1 MNKILI
7 TGNNGYIGTVLTHFL
22 KGKGYYI
29 KGIDADYFEGFAQ
42 NGYEKSDE
50 QCIKDIRDITV
61 DDIKGCDFIIH
72 LAALSNDPLGEFD
85 PVLTEE
91 INYKATVSL
100 ADKARKSSVGRF
112 IYSSSQSMY
121 GVSDTDEELE
131 EDNSKKNP
139 VTAYAR
145 TKWEAE
151 QKIKALSGNGFTV
164 ACLRPSTVFGRSPKF
179 RCDIVFN
186 NLVACAFTTGR
197 IVVKS
202 DGTPWRPVVHVHD
215 VCKAFHAMID
225 APEELVSGE
234 SFNVGIANGNF
245 TVRELAEAAAKA
257 VPGCELVFTGEHT
270 DSRTYKVSFNK
281 ILNKM
286 VDYYK
291 PEWNLENGGK
301 ELVEFFREINLTEEE
316 FKGRRTNRLAQLK
329 YLVDNKILD
338 RKFHRI
344 NE

>member
-1 MNKILI
+1 MKKILI
-7 TGNNGYIGTVLTHFL
+7 TGNKGYIGSVLTHFL

-29 KGIDADYFEGFAQ
+29 KGIDADFYEGFNLQEYGKA
-42 NGYEKSDE
+42 DE
-50 QCIKDIRDITV
+50 QCIKDIRNITI

-72 LAALSNDPLGEFD
+72 LAALSNDPLGAFD
-85 PVLTEE
+85 PILTEE
-91 INYKATVSL
+91 INFKATVSL
-100 ADKARKSSVGRF
+100 AEKARKSFVERF

-139 VTAYAR
+139 VTIYAW

-151 QKIKALSGNGFTV
+151 QKIKTLSGNGLSV

-186 NLVACAFTTGR
+186 NLVACAYTTGR
-197 IVVKS
+197 IIVKS

-215 VCKAFHAMID
+215 VCKAFYAMID
-225 APEELVSGE
+225 APAELISGE
-234 SFNVGIANGNF
+234 SFNVGIPNGNF

-257 VPGCELVFTGEHT
+257 VPGCDLVFTGEHA
-270 DSRTYKVSFNK
+270 DSRTYKVSFDK
-281 ILNKM
+281 ILHKM
-286 VDYYK
+286 KDYYK
-291 PEWNLENGGK
+291 PEWNLKKGGE
-301 ELVEFFREINLTEEE
+301 ELVKFFKEIKLTEEE

-329 YLVDNKILD
+329 YLIDNKILD
-338 RKFHRI
+338 RQFHRI